1 LRQQPDVIVAAG
13 GTVTLHTVALT
24 RTIPIVMS
32 ASSTDPVRAGW
43 AESYARPGGNV
54 TGLTF
59 ANDEVVE
66 KQLQLLKQ
74 AAPNLT
80 HVGILHTPGNEA
92 VGWIAERAFQAA
104 AALGFER
111 TLAQLGGPD
120 EVEGVLERLRAIGA
134 DAVLVIADP
143 IIDNLRSR
151 IADAAGARLMA
162 TAGQLEFYAASGFLI
177 TYAPQQNAIYR
188 RAAVFVDQI
197 LRGARPAE
205 LPIERPTKYIFTI
218 NAGTARKLGLA
229 VSPAVLSVADEVIE

>member
-1 LRQQPDVIVAAG
+1 
-13 GTVTLHTVALT
+13 
-24 RTIPIVMS
+24 
-32 ASSTDPVRAGW
+32 
-43 AESYARPGGNV
+43 
-54 TGLTF
+54 
-59 ANDEVVE
+59 
-66 KQLQLLKQ
+66 
-74 AAPNLT
+74 
-80 HVGILHTPGNEA
+80 
-92 VGWIAERAFQAA
+92 
-104 AALGFER
+104 
-111 TLAQLGGPD
+111 
-120 EVEGVLERLRAIGA
+120 
-134 DAVLVIADP
+134 LVIADP

-162 TAGQLEFYAASGFLI
+162 TAKQLEFYAASGFLI